1 MARLA
6 ARFAGDQAGTVVG
19 FGLSNDE
26 RRGATEEFAAAF
38 RIAREAGLALV
49 PHAGELLGPTA
60 VEETLTALAPDRL
73 GHGVRSVEDPR
84 VLDLV
89 VQEGIALEVCPWS
102 NVSLGVYDRP
112 NDVPLRDLISAGA
125 RLALGADD
133 PLIFGTRLVDQYTMA
148 RTTHDLTDEELA
160 TLARASLHAS
170 RAPNA
175 VRDAAMAGV
184 DAWLADRG

>member
-1 MARLA
+1 M
-6 ARFAGDQAGTVVG
+6 VG

-112 NDVPLRDLISAGA
+112 ADVPLRNLISAGA
-125 RLALGADD
+125 QLALGADD

-148 RTTHDLTDEELA
+148 RATHDLTDGELA
-160 TLARASLHAS
+160 ALARASLHAS

-175 VRDAAMAGV
+175 VRDAALAGV
-184 DAWLADRG
+184 DTWLAGPA